1 MHDVNYFFLHV
12 KCFLA
17 LTKQTLFSSD
27 ISLVYE
33 VVLVQVCLQDMT
45 PPPSIC
51 LIQSSIQFWLV
62 NQCFISDVIECSSYL
77 KSQLVRYIF
86 KTRKLERAL
95 KIKDVLCSSLTEKL
109 DVMREEKTSRTT
121 DYASRNM
128 NNNRVS
134 ASNCSQLEECNGYS
148 CSANEPDST
157 REQIRSGQNEGNKE
171 KMDKT
176 AVSGSVICSN
186 EGHVLKTKL
195 ENVEKEFNQMKDEL
209 SKVCTEKSQVK
220 KKEKN
225 SNQDSLWN
233 FKKHK

>member
-157 REQIRSGQNEGNKE
+157 REQIRSGQNEGNKD

>member
-17 LTKQTLFSSD
+17 LAKQTLFFSD

-225 SNQDSLWN
+225 SNQDFSLILVKN
-233 FKKHK
+233 P